1 MTDINSELK
10 ARLVVGRK
18 QDGRCRYDPQAKRE
32 LIEACLVPGVSV
44 ARLALEHG
52 LNANL
57 LRSWVSAYKRKCDG
71 TAIVPA
77 SRTAK
82 PTPAAFIPVIAGQER
97 PKEAVPRLQVRLPN
111 GVKIELNDARD
122 DQVLSLLQALST
134 SPCSDSTK
142 S

>member
-71 TAIVPA
+71 AAIVPA

-82 PTPAAFIPVIAGQER
+82 PTPAAFIPALFGRLGALVVQTQLGFFNA
-97 PKEAVPRLQVRLPN
+97 PRLTKCIPL
-111 GVKIELNDARD
+111 I
-122 DQVLSLLQALST
+122 DQVGDSAAFLSL
-134 SPCSDSTK
+134 
-142 S
+142 